1 MSEIKILIEG
11 YAKEEKTGW
20 KASSTTV
27 LIKDNGLN
35 ILVDPGLNRQ
45 LLLKA
50 FAKERLKPKDIDL
63 IFITHY
69 HPDHIFNIR
78 LFQKQDI
85 LDGDTIYKKDEEI
98 IFSDRIPDT
107 NIQVIQTPGHAH
119 EHASLIVKTDKG
131 KIAVAGD
138 LFWWKDNEKQK
149 TDCKSLIE
157 KEDPF
162 MKNKEDLINSRKKIL
177 EIADYIIPGHGKMFK
192 VKK

>member
-35 ILVDPGLNRQ
+35 ILVDPGLNRE

-50 FAKERLKPKDIDL
+50 LAKERLNPEDIDL

-78 LFQKQDI
+78 LFQNQDI
-85 LDGDTIYKKDEEI
+85 LDGDTIYRNDEEI
-98 IFSDRIPDT
+98 GFSERIPNT
-107 NIQVIQTPGHAH
+107 SIRVIPTPGHAH
-119 EHASLIVKTDKG
+119 EHACLLVETETG
-131 KIAVAGD
+131 KVAVAGD
-138 LFWWKDNEKQK
+138 LFWWKDDEKQK
-149 TDCKSLIE
+149 TDYKSLVE

-162 MKNKEDLINSRKKIL
+162 MKNKEDLIKSRKAIL
-177 EIADYIIPGHGKMFK
+177 KVADYIIPGHGKMFK